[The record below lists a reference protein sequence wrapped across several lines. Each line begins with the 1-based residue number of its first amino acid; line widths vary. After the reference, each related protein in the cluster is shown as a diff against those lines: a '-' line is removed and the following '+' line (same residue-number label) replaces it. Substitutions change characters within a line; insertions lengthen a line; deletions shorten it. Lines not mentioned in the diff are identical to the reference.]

1 MSSHL
6 EKDSSSLKPE
16 FNFSREK
23 LAQSGHVT
31 DRVFGLLLCGDRRGS
46 ELSCSKGISL
56 HDQIMSGSRKY
67 LGIYVKHLNQVEL
80 KLYFG
85 YMTLFCF

>member
-6 EKDSSSLKPE
+6 EKDCSSLTPE
-16 FNFSREK
+16 FNFSGER
-23 LAQSGHVT
+23 LAQPGHVT
-31 DRVFGLLLCGDRRGS
+31 DRVFGLLLGGDRGGS
-46 ELSCSKGISL
+46 ESSCSKGISL
-56 HDQIMSGSRKY
+56 HDQNMSGSRKY
-67 LGIYVKHLNQVEL
+67 LGLYVEHLNQVEL